1 MDIMD
6 IVVSGQIKATY
17 EIAGDNAALLCPPH
31 PLMGGNRFDVRLER
45 ICRELHPLGFS
56 TLRLDYRTPYRN
68 GTGEIEDAR
77 MCLRYLKER
86 HPFVAVIGYSF
97 GSIVASNVADEGDAL
112 ILISPLWRI
121 DEMSLKDSK
130 VPKLIVYATRDD
142 IVPVDESRSIVES
155 LSEPKEVLELETD
168 HFYFGKFDELS
179 KAVSRFLNKLSGKSN
194 DSGG

>member
-1 MDIMD
+1 MDVMD
-6 IVVSGQIKATY
+6 IVVSGQIRATY
-17 EIAGDNAALLCPPH
+17 QLAGDKAAVLCPPH

-45 ICRELHPLGFS
+45 ICKELNIIGFS

-68 GTGEIEDAR
+68 GSGEIEDAR

-112 ILISPLWRI
+112 VLISPLWKI
-121 DEMSLKDSK
+121 DEMGLKDSK
-130 VPKLIVYATRDD
+130 VPKLIVYAIRDD
-142 IVPVDESRSIVES
+142 IVPVEESRRIAES
-155 LSEPKEVLELETD
+155 LSEPKQVLELDTD

-179 KAVSRFLNKLSGKSN
+179 KAISRFLNML
-194 DSGG
+194 